1 MLKIAICDN
10 EPLHL
15 CYAAELVGRELSAQ
29 QAEIEGFLS
38 LHALLGAVSSG
49 TYTPDLAI
57 LNCNVGREAL
67 FFKGMRAIQKLNQ
80 LVPRCRIL
88 FLAAYPG
95 RDRVFCERERRYLL
109 SKKQKERQ
117 DRDALKQAVRMLENR
132 PRRTSITAKAGG
144 KTTVIPLG
152 DVLYVERCGRKCRV
166 VTVGGDCI
174 ASQRPEELLLDVEDA
189 FVRCH
194 QGYWVNLARIRSQA
208 HNEFFLDD
216 GSCIPISR
224 TYRRQARAC
233 FSAYLEG

>member
-10 EPLHL
+10 ESLHL

-38 LHALLGAVSSG
+38 LQALLGAVSSG

-152 DVLYVERCGRKCRV
+152 DVLYVSAAAANAAWSQPAGTISPASARRNCFWTWRTLLSA
-166 VTVGGDCI
+166 VT
-174 ASQRPEELLLDVEDA
+174 
-189 FVRCH
+189 
-194 QGYWVNLARIRSQA
+194 
-208 HNEFFLDD
+208 
-216 GSCIPISR
+216 
-224 TYRRQARAC
+224 RAI
-233 FSAYLEG
+233 G

>member
-1 MLKIAICDN
+1 MLKIAICDK
-10 EPLHL
+10 EPLRL

-29 QAEIEGFLS
+29 RAEIEGFLS
-38 LHALLGAVSSG
+38 PQALLRAVSSG

-57 LNCNVGREAL
+57 LNCSVGREAL

-88 FLAAYPG
+88 FLAGYPG
-95 RDRVFCERERRYLL
+95 DDCGFRERERQYLL
-109 SKKQKERQ
+109 SRKQQERQ
-117 DRDALKQAVRMLENR
+117 LRDALKQTVGLLENR

-166 VTVGGDCI
+166 VTAVGDCI

-194 QGYWVNLARIRSQA
+194 QGYWVSLARIRSQA

-224 TYRRQARAC
+224 TYRRQARAR

>member
-88 FLAAYPG
+88 FLAGYLDG
-95 RDRVFCERERRYLL
+95 SWEVCERERRYFL
-109 SKKQKERQ
+109 SKKERDGQ
-117 DRDALKQAVRMLENR
+117 ARDTLKQAVR
-132 PRRTSITAKAGG
+132 IK
-144 KTTVIPLG
+144 
-152 DVLYVERCGRKCRV
+152 
-166 VTVGGDCI
+166 
-174 ASQRPEELLLDVEDA
+174 
-189 FVRCH
+189 
-194 QGYWVNLARIRSQA
+194 
-208 HNEFFLDD
+208 
-216 GSCIPISR
+216 
-224 TYRRQARAC
+224 
-233 FSAYLEG
+233 

>member
-15 CYAAELVGRELSAQ
+15 CYAAELVGRELSDQ

-38 LHALLGAVSSG
+38 LQALLGAVSSR

-57 LNCNVGREAL
+57 LNCNVGQEAL

-109 SKKQKERQ
+109 SKNQKERQ
-117 DRDALKQAVRMLENR
+117 VRDALKQAVRMLENR
-132 PRRTSITAKAGG
+132 PHRTSIAAKTGG

-152 DVLYVERCGRKCRV
+152 EVLYVERCGRKCRV
-166 VTVGGDCI
+166 VTAKGDYL
-174 ASQRPEELLLDVEDA
+174 ASQHPEELLLGLSLI
-189 FVRCH
+189 H
-194 QGYWVNLARIRSQA
+194 I
-208 HNEFFLDD
+208 
-216 GSCIPISR
+216 
-224 TYRRQARAC
+224 
-233 FSAYLEG
+233 

>member
-1 MLKIAICDN
+1 MLKVAICDN

-15 CYAAELVGRELSAQ
+15 CYAAELVGRELSSQ
-29 QAEIEGFLS
+29 QAQIEGFLS
-38 LHALLGAVSSG
+38 PQALLRAVSSG
-49 TYTPDLAI
+49 TYMPDVAI
-57 LNCNVGREAL
+57 LNCSVGRDAV
-67 FFKGMRAIQKLNQ
+67 FSRGMYIARRLNQ

-88 FLAAYPG
+88 FLAGYLEGDWEA
-95 RDRVFCERERRYLL
+95 RERERLYLL
-109 SKKQKERQ
+109 SKKQREQ
-117 DRDALKQAVRMLENR
+117 QTRDALQQAARMLENR
-132 PRRTSITAKAGG
+132 PRRTSIAAKTGG

-166 VTVGGDCI
+166 VTAGGDCI
-174 ASQRPEELLLDVEDA
+174 ASQRPEDLLLEVEDA

-224 TYRRQARAC
+224 TYRRQARAR

>member
-10 EPLHL
+10 ESLHL

-38 LHALLGAVSSG
+38 LQALLGAVSSG

-152 DVLYVERCGRKCRV
+152 DVLYVSAAAANAAWSQPAG
-166 VTVGGDCI
+166 TVSP
-174 ASQRPEELLLDVEDA
+174 AS
-189 FVRCH
+189 
-194 QGYWVNLARIRSQA
+194 ARRSC
-208 HNEFFLDD
+208 FWTW
-216 GSCIPISR
+216 R
-224 TYRRQARAC
+224 TPLSAATRAIGEPGPDP
-233 FSAYLEG
+233 FPGA

>member
-1 MLKIAICDN
+1 MLKVAICDN

-15 CYAAELVGRELSAQ
+15 CYAAELVGRELSFQ
-29 QAEIEGFLS
+29 QAQIEGFLS
-38 LHALLGAVSSG
+38 PQALLRAVSSG
-49 TYTPDLAI
+49 TYMPDLAI
-57 LNCNVGREAL
+57 LNLGTGRDAV
-67 FFKGMRAIQKLNQ
+67 FSGGMHIVRSLNR

-88 FLAAYPG
+88 FLAGYPG
-95 RDRVFCERERRYLL
+95 SDWAFCERERRYLL

-117 DRDALKQAVRMLENR
+117 VRDALQQAVRMLENR

-166 VTVGGDCI
+166 VTAGGDCI
-174 ASQRPEELLLDVEDA
+174 ASQRPEDLLLEVEDA

-224 TYRRQARAC
+224 TYRRQARAR

>member
-152 DVLYVERCGRKCRV
+152 DVLYVSAAAANAAWSQPAGTISPASARRNCFWTWRTPLSA
-166 VTVGGDCI
+166 VT
-174 ASQRPEELLLDVEDA
+174 
-189 FVRCH
+189 
-194 QGYWVNLARIRSQA
+194 
-208 HNEFFLDD
+208 
-216 GSCIPISR
+216 
-224 TYRRQARAC
+224 RAI
-233 FSAYLEG
+233 G